1 MENGDNLSRL
11 QREVEEFSG
20 IFPGLSIRFCR
31 IMGRRVSHLA
41 GDTSRIRTGEY
52 GLPITKGLVA
62 YVEGDWK
69 GLETELED
77 YALRLASSLSE

>member
-1 MENGDNLSRL
+1 MENGDILTRL

-31 IMGRRVSHLA
+31 VMGRRVSHLA

-52 GLPITKGLVA
+52 GLP
-62 YVEGDWK
+62 
-69 GLETELED
+69 
-77 YALRLASSLSE
+77 